1 MEENKTLNDM
11 NSEQSINTE
20 TPVLENPIADMA
32 PVTEMP
38 AAEVVTEVAPVAEMP
53 AAEVVTETAPVAEM
67 PAAEVVTEVAPVAEM
82 PAAEVV
88 TEAAPVV
95 EMPAAEVVTEAAPVT
110 EMPAAEVVTEVA
122 PVAEMPAA
130 EVVTEVAP
138 VAETPAPVVTET
150 APATETPVPETTPA
164 EGTAAPVTEEKKKAP
179 VNIVAVLI
187 IVVCCVLGGYI
198 LWSRSKPEPT
208 PTPNPAPVTTP
219 SDETETPS
227 VNVDPLNHPV
237 AAADKYTYSADGV
250 EYTVYLKSGSNNFYY
265 LTSAGCVSGN
275 YGTYTE
281 IEGTLTLQS
290 DTYYNCESCYYT
302 SADATNGSMATLAM
316 TLTKDTTA
324 NTLSNADGTQLFT
337 FAGTEEIGNPFNLE
351 GVHACDNLENAN

>member
-32 PVTEMP
+32 PV
-38 AAEVVTEVAPVAEMP
+38 
-53 AAEVVTETAPVAEM
+53 
-67 PAAEVVTEVAPVAEM
+67 AEM

-88 TEAAPVV
+88 TEAAPVA
-95 EMPAAEVVTEAAPVT
+95 ETPAP
-110 EMPAAEVVTEVA
+110 VVTEVA
-122 PVAEMPAA
+122 PVAEMPA
-130 EVVTEVAP
+130 
-138 VAETPAPVVTET
+138 PVVTEA
-150 APATETPVPETTPA
+150 APATGTTPA

-208 PTPNPAPVTTP
+208 PTPNPAPNPAPVTTP
-219 SDETETPS
+219 SDEPETPN
-227 VNVDPLNHPV
+227 VNSDPLNHPV

-281 IEGTLTLQS
+281 VDGTLTLQS

-302 SADATNGSMATLAM
+302 SADATNGGMATLVM
-316 TLTKDTTA
+316 SLSRDTAA

>member
-32 PVTEMP
+32 PV
-38 AAEVVTEVAPVAEMP
+38 
-53 AAEVVTETAPVAEM
+53 
-67 PAAEVVTEVAPVAEM
+67 AEM

-88 TEAAPVV
+88 TEAAPV
-95 EMPAAEVVTEAAPVT
+95 
-110 EMPAAEVVTEVA
+110 
-122 PVAEMPAA
+122 
-130 EVVTEVAP
+130 
-138 VAETPAPVVTET
+138 AETPAPVVTEAAPVAEMPAPVVT
-150 APATETPVPETTPA
+150 EAAPATGTTPA

-198 LWSRSKPEPT
+198 LWSRSKPEPNTT
-208 PTPNPAPVTTP
+208 PNPAPNPAPVTTP
-219 SDETETPS
+219 SDEPETPN
-227 VNVDPLNHPV
+227 VNSDPLNHPV

-281 IEGTLTLQS
+281 VDGTLTLQS

-302 SADATNGSMATLAM
+302 SADATNGGMATLVM
-316 TLTKDTTA
+316 SLSRDTAA

>member
-32 PVTEMP
+32 PV
-38 AAEVVTEVAPVAEMP
+38 
-53 AAEVVTETAPVAEM
+53 
-67 PAAEVVTEVAPVAEM
+67 AEM

-88 TEAAPVV
+88 TEAAPVA
-95 EMPAAEVVTEAAPVT
+95 ETPAP
-110 EMPAAEVVTEVA
+110 VVTEVA
-122 PVAEMPAA
+122 PVAEMPA
-130 EVVTEVAP
+130 
-138 VAETPAPVVTET
+138 PVVTEA
-150 APATETPVPETTPA
+150 APATGTTPA

-179 VNIVAVLI
+179 VNIVAILI

-208 PTPNPAPVTTP
+208 PTPNPSPVVTP
-219 SDETETPS
+219 NDELVVPNEPTD
-227 VNVDPLNHPV
+227 VLNHPV
-237 AAADKYTYSADGV
+237 AAADKYTFVVDGT
-250 EYTVYLKSGSNNFYY
+250 EYTVYLKTSTNNFYY
-265 LTSAGCVSGN
+265 VTNTGCVNGN

-281 IEGTLTLQS
+281 VDGTLTLQS

-302 SADATNGSMATLAM
+302 SADATNGGMATLVM
-316 TLTKDTTA
+316 SLSRDTAA

>member
-32 PVTEMP
+32 PV
-38 AAEVVTEVAPVAEMP
+38 
-53 AAEVVTETAPVAEM
+53 
-67 PAAEVVTEVAPVAEM
+67 AEM

-88 TEAAPVV
+88 TEAAPVA
-95 EMPAAEVVTEAAPVT
+95 ETPAP
-110 EMPAAEVVTEVA
+110 VVTEVA
-122 PVAEMPAA
+122 PVAEMPA
-130 EVVTEVAP
+130 
-138 VAETPAPVVTET
+138 PVVTEA
-150 APATETPVPETTPA
+150 APATGTTPA

-208 PTPNPAPVTTP
+208 PTPNPAPNPAPVTTP
-219 SDETETPS
+219 SDEPETPN
-227 VNVDPLNHPV
+227 VNSDPLNHPV

-281 IEGTLTLQS
+281 VDGTLTLQS

-302 SADATNGSMATLAM
+302 SADATNGGMATLVM
-316 TLTKDTTA
+316 SLSRDTTF

>member
-32 PVTEMP
+32 PV
-38 AAEVVTEVAPVAEMP
+38 
-53 AAEVVTETAPVAEM
+53 
-67 PAAEVVTEVAPVAEM
+67 AEM

-88 TEAAPVV
+88 TEAAPV
-95 EMPAAEVVTEAAPVT
+95 
-110 EMPAAEVVTEVA
+110 
-122 PVAEMPAA
+122 AEMPAP
-130 EVVTEVAP
+130 VVTETAP
-138 VAETPAPVVTET
+138 VAETPAPVVTEA
-150 APATETPVPETTPA
+150 APATGTTPA

-208 PTPNPAPVTTP
+208 PTPNPAPNPAPVTTP
-219 SDETETPS
+219 SDEPETPN
-227 VNVDPLNHPV
+227 VNSDPLNHPV

-281 IEGTLTLQS
+281 VDGTLTLQS

-302 SADATNGSMATLAM
+302 SADATNGGMATLVM
-316 TLTKDTTA
+316 SLSRDTAA

>member
-32 PVTEMP
+32 PV
-38 AAEVVTEVAPVAEMP
+38 
-53 AAEVVTETAPVAEM
+53 
-67 PAAEVVTEVAPVAEM
+67 AEM

-88 TEAAPVV
+88 TEAAPVA
-95 EMPAAEVVTEAAPVT
+95 EMPAPVVTEA
-110 EMPAAEVVTEVA
+110 A

-130 EVVTEVAP
+130 PVVTETAP
-138 VAETPAPVVTET
+138 VTEMPAPVVTET
-150 APATETPVPETTPA
+150 APVAEMPAPVVTEAAPATGTTPA

-208 PTPNPAPVTTP
+208 PTPNPAPNPAPVTTP
-219 SDETETPS
+219 SDEPETPN
-227 VNVDPLNHPV
+227 VNSDPLNHPV

-275 YGTYTE
+275 YGTYSE
-281 IEGTLTLQS
+281 VDGTLTLQS

-302 SADATNGSMATLAM
+302 SADATNGGMATLVM
-316 TLTKDTTA
+316 SLSRDTAA

>member
-32 PVTEMP
+32 PV
-38 AAEVVTEVAPVAEMP
+38 
-53 AAEVVTETAPVAEM
+53 AEM

-82 PAAEVV
+82 PAPVV
-88 TEAAPVV
+88 TEAAP
-95 EMPAAEVVTEAAPVT
+95 
-110 EMPAAEVVTEVA
+110 
-122 PVAEMPAA
+122 
-130 EVVTEVAP
+130 
-138 VAETPAPVVTET
+138 
-150 APATETPVPETTPA
+150 ATGTTPA

-208 PTPNPAPVTTP
+208 PTPNPAPNPAPVTTP
-219 SDETETPS
+219 SDEPETPN
-227 VNVDPLNHPV
+227 VNSDPLNHPV

-281 IEGTLTLQS
+281 VDGTLTLQS

-302 SADATNGSMATLAM
+302 SSDATNGGMATLVM
-316 TLTKDTTA
+316 SLSRDTAA